1 MSTGRF
7 PRRLKQVRA
16 KRTWSRPD
24 PPQVILGI
32 ATASATDE
40 VSPMFGSLGVG
51 NAADA
56 RTLWLHRTP
65 KEGRKG

>member
-1 MSTGRF
+1 MSTLTL
-7 PRRLKQVRA
+7 PDRLARGA
-16 KRTWSRPD
+16 PN

-32 ATASATDE
+32 ANASATDE
-40 VSPMFGSLGVG
+40 VSLMFGSLGVG

-56 RTLWLHRTP
+56 RTLWLHHTP